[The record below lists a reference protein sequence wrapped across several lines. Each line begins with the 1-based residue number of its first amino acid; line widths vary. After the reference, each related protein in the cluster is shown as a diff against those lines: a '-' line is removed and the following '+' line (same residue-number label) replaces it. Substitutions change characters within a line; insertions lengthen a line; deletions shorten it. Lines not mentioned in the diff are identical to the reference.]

1 MIREVSVEV
10 CTDGSM
16 TSQVVRMIDVPLPH
30 FVLTT
35 YAALDEENRVMLLT
49 ERPRDGKLM
58 ALYEM
63 RPNYSVVKVLFE
75 AFRGLRTVYFDRTPI
90 HFQ

>member
-10 CTDGSM
+10 WSDDGLQSHI
-16 TSQVVRMIDVPLPH
+16 VRMIDMPLPN

-35 YAALDEENRVMLLT
+35 YAAIDERDRVMLLT
-49 ERPRDGKLM
+49 ERPSDGKLI

-63 RPNYSVVKVLFE
+63 RPNYVVVKVLFE
-75 AFRGLRTVYFDRTPI
+75 TFKDLDTIYFDKMPI

>member
-35 YAALDEENRVMLLT
+35 YAALDLSL
-49 ERPRDGKLM
+49 
-58 ALYEM
+58 
-63 RPNYSVVKVLFE
+63 
-75 AFRGLRTVYFDRTPI
+75 I
-90 HFQ
+90 HI